1 MELVHG
7 QESHL
12 ALSNRDV
19 PSILDASFK
28 FTRPSCLIATK
39 AFGHLCVWS
48 KKYLEET
55 CVTSAV
61 IGVFVGLTFAS
72 VLMHQK
78 WVSRSRFVKERVACR
93 IRESCEDFPD
103 VLLQLLNL
111 SEWK

>member
-7 QESHL
+7 HESHL

-39 AFGHLCVWS
+39 VLGHLCVWS
-48 KKYLEET
+48 KKYLEES

-72 VLMHQK
+72 VLMRRK
-78 WVSRSRFVKERVACR
+78 WISRSRFVQGESCLPYKRELRGLPGRVAATF
-93 IRESCEDFPD
+93 ES
-103 VLLQLLNL
+103 L
-111 SEWK
+111 